1 MQCSRNF
8 FGRQKVVAHRHR
20 KREVDHQHRRRPR
33 DLFGLVNFKVI
44 WRQTKRQPATLSS
57 QRVAQRLLE
66 VQVERVAIL
75 VRLGLV
81 GALMSSANSLNPV
94 LAESVAFELAEQVAQ
109 GLFADTAQS
118 TGGQLKSAFFLIN
131 QSGFAQRFGEPR

>member
-1 MQCSRNF
+1 M
-8 FGRQKVVAHRHR
+8 
-20 KREVDHQHRRRPR
+20 
-33 DLFGLVNFKVI
+33 FGLVNFEVI
-44 WRQTKRQPATLSS
+44 GRQTKRQPATLSS

-81 GALMSSANSLNPV
+81 GALMSGANSFNSV

-109 GLFADTAQS
+109 RLFADTAQT
-118 TGGQLKSAFFLIN
+118 TGGQLESAFFLIN
-131 QSGFAQRFGEPR
+131 